1 MTEARPATQA
11 YLYALLGRDPKDT
24 RATDTIEKICDIL
37 EQAPETDENAMDALR
52 TTLGDAITILQ
63 GHTLRD
69 SELDASVL
77 ALMLHHRDDCKRS
90 SQTIH
95 QKQSTIRSNQPIDRP
110 LPKRHPSDI
119 SSLPTDRLPRADS
132 GSESSSVR
140 RASPPSSLHAARAS
154 DGSARTLGATPPSDV
169 VQDLA
174 SNFPRLN
181 VAAATFKP
189 SAALAS
195 VFTPSF
201 ASHSAET
208 EEVDNLDTPTS
219 EEDEFSP
226 FGTQKP
232 AEFTTEDDVEP
243 FQEQD
248 AIPMMSPFDVFCAM
262 LLRDHADLFGESP
275 QNASQQIQ
283 AALDRNHYDVQAT
296 MQSLR
301 DARRTNTPLINTSVL
316 NDMPAQDTLGGSR
329 VCRYF
334 LAGECRRSDCRF
346 SHDLNKALCRFWL
359 RGQCLN
365 DPCSFL
371 HDFDALAVLASSLS
385 IEDQPD
391 PEPEENIIVPGLPRA
406 RLDSTQTRWAAA
418 AASSRPSTRAD
429 RSTASH
435 VTSQS
440 TASSSTPRM
449 SSHRLALWPPTL
461 LPTLSTGSALASDM
475 AKLRAKYP
483 DNTWGTIQALITAR
497 HTKIRQQLLVAA
509 GGDAG
514 GWGSSAQASDE
525 RGAQGIRGRL
535 AGDSLGLHLGVARPA
550 NIAPYT
556 RHALSMEERMEVFL
570 DLHGLYVNE
579 AVQAC
584 ERFLLGLEAEHYRGI
599 AYLGVGAGKHS
610 RAKGAKLHTK
620 VAAFLHTWGYVRI
633 GRVQLTSQPM
643 ADFEGVIACD
653 PCTHL

>member
-11 YLYALLGRDPKDT
+11 YLYALLGRDPKDA
-24 RATDTIEKICDIL
+24 RVTDTIEKICKIL

-52 TTLGDAITILQ
+52 TTLGDAVTLLQ

-77 ALMLHHRDDCKRS
+77 ALMLHHRDDCQSSSGKLDLKRNP
-90 SQTIH
+90 IH
-95 QKQSTIRSNQPIDRP
+95 SNQPTHRNSP
-110 LPKRHPSDI
+110 KHNQSNVVLPQ
-119 SSLPTDRLPRADS
+119 TDRLPPADS
-132 GSESSSVR
+132 GNTSSSVR
-140 RASPPSSLHAARAS
+140 NALPTSNPRAARAS
-154 DGSARTLGATPPSDV
+154 DGSARTLAATPPSDV

-174 SNFPRLN
+174 SHFPRLN
-181 VAAATFKP
+181 VAAAAFTP
-189 SAALAS
+189 SSALAS

-208 EEVDNLDTPTS
+208 EEVENLDTPTS

-226 FGTQKP
+226 FSTQKR
-232 AEFTTEDDVEP
+232 AQTTLEDEVEEV
-243 FQEQD
+243 QEHD
-248 AIPMMSPFDVFCAM
+248 TVPMMSPFDVFCAM

-275 QNASQQIQ
+275 QNAPQQIQ
-283 AALDRNHYDVQAT
+283 AALERNHYDVQAT

-301 DARRTNTPLINTSVL
+301 DARRTNTPLINTSVM

-391 PEPEENIIVPGLPRA
+391 PKPEDNIIVPGLPRA

-429 RSTASH
+429 RSAASH
-435 VTSQS
+435 PTNRSN
-440 TASSSTPRM
+440 TSSSVARM

-461 LPTLSTGSALASDM
+461 LPTLNTGSALASDM
-475 AKLRAKYP
+475 AKLRAKHTE
-483 DNTWGTIQALITAR
+483 NTWETTQALITAR
-497 HTKIRQQLLVAA
+497 HAKIREQLLVAA

-525 RGAQGIRGRL
+525 RGSQGIRGRP
-535 AGDSLGLHLGVARPA
+535 AGGNLGLHLGVARPA

-633 GRVQLTSQPM
+633 EPIRLTSQPM